1 MATIGVTDKQVD
13 VADRTRVL
21 VWENLTASTSDTG
34 KPVALGRWPDMSAQ
48 IYYVSGSGT
57 TTVLQGSN
65 DERANPAH
73 ADHASAVWAT
83 LKDSGENLISTTV
96 NLLVQ
101 KVTSTWW
108 IRPTVSGG
116 TGVVNVSLHMT
127 KAV

>member
-1 MATIGVTDKQVD
+1 MAVIGITDKQVD

-34 KPVALGRWPDMSAQ
+34 KPIALGRWPDMSSQ
-48 IYYVSGSGT
+48 IYYLSGSGT
-57 TTVLQGSN
+57 TVVLQGSN
-65 DERANPAH
+65 DERANPSH
-73 ADHASAVWAT
+73 ADHANAVWAT

-108 IRPTVSGG
+108 IRPTTSGG
-116 TGVVNVSLHMT
+116 TGVINVALHMT
-127 KAV
+127 KAI